1 LVLGP
6 TLVKPVSDWGLTG
19 RAEINKNAPRA
30 EGANTCM
37 TDKGR
42 EEAQAL
48 FEAGDFRRCRE
59 VALAELAGTPDDVE
73 LLRLAGRAGV
83 ELGSEDAVAQ
93 LRRVAELQPDAAA
106 WRDLGD
112 ALAAE
117 GDSES
122 ANQAFRKV
130 LEFDPLDEVALT
142 GLGHLAYTTGDRDD
156 ALSLLSRA
164 AEHGS
169 RASTAMISL
178 VDMYRTVGQTDEA
191 LAAARKLSEA
201 APDDLAAALDVAD
214 LSLEVGKL
222 DEAADAFA
230 RIRELDDVP
239 GHEVY
244 PLHGLIDVEIH
255 REAWDSAL
263 ALATEATALE
273 PVGRSAEVAAFLQAQ
288 VAGPGEQPAPSAQDI
303 EAALTASRTEYRR
316 LLADD
321 RNLPAGPPA

>member
-1 LVLGP
+1 M
-6 TLVKPVSDWGLTG
+6 
-19 RAEINKNAPRA
+19 NKNAPRA
-30 EGANTCM
+30 EGADTCM
-37 TDKGR
+37 TEKGR

-48 FEAGDFRRCRE
+48 FDAGEFRRARE
-59 VALAELAGTPDDVE
+59 IAVAELAADPDDVE

-83 ELGSEDAVAQ
+83 ELDAEDAVAQ
-93 LRRVAELQPDAAA
+93 LRRVAELQPDAAS

-112 ALAAE
+112 ALATE
-117 GDSES
+117 GDSEA
-122 ANQAFRKV
+122 ANEAFRKV
-130 LEFDPLDEVALT
+130 LEFDPNDEVALT
-142 GLGHLAYTTGDRDD
+142 GLGHLAYGTGDRDD

-178 VDMYRTVGQTDEA
+178 VEMYRTLGQTEEA
-191 LAAARKLSEA
+191 LAAARALSEA
-201 APDDLAAALDVAD
+201 APGDLAAALDVAD

-222 DEAADAFA
+222 NDAADAFA
-230 RIRELDDVP
+230 RIREIDDVP

-244 PLHGLIDVEIH
+244 PLHGLIDVEIR

-263 ALATEATALE
+263 ALASEAIALE

-288 VAGPGEQPAPSAQDI
+288 VSGPGEEPAPSAQDI
-303 EAALTASRTEYRR
+303 EAALTASRVEYRR